1 MRVLCNCLKKMKAQC
16 KSTTLL
22 YFANVSMMQ
31 INCKGLY
38 VCKVIS
44 MLDDAY
50 LSLYYVIYSDDI
62 IKRDRDNN
70 EGVYI
75 AKFGFKVLGD
85 NIKVLYKQM
94 CHY

>member
-1 MRVLCNCLKKMKAQC
+1 
-16 KSTTLL
+16 
-22 YFANVSMMQ
+22 
-31 INCKGLY
+31 
-38 VCKVIS
+38 

-85 NIKVLYKQM
+85 NIKVFYKQR